1 MAQAV
6 AFGHPKD
13 ITGKAG
19 TFKATL
25 VPLELLGHLLSHP
38 IPVSTSGTSNRV
50 FTVAASVSNPVV
62 IWDGKDYVSLKEN
75 LSYTWSTAANDILA
89 TTGALASAQ
98 APGAVGVRY
107 YYVGLDSLGAIGL
120 WPSVN
125 EPSYVEGPFPG
136 TILGHPGVART
147 RAWRYVGW
155 NMMNATTPVFTYFTK
170 RGYTYH
176 ISNHAYA
183 GVDTQPGAVTL
194 TVVPA
199 HAGVR
204 IGGFCTGQATGQAV
218 ELGYA
223 TDPTLT
229 NAVVGIWKSQVGP
242 LTYTGTSVG
251 ATVEQSTPY
260 GAFADLEVDS
270 NGNIIAHIAAT
281 ATNVNI
287 IVTRVRD
294 VV

>member
-25 VPLELLGHLLSHP
+25 VPLELLGHLLSNP
-38 IPVSTSGTSNRV
+38 IPCSTSGTSNRV
-50 FTVAASVSNPVV
+50 FTVAASVSDPVFV
-62 IWDGKDYVSLKEN
+62 WDGNDFISLKEN
-75 LSYTWSTAANDILA
+75 LSYTWSTAANDIIA
-89 TTGALASAQ
+89 TTGALASA
-98 APGAVGVRY
+98 AVPGAVEVRY
-107 YYVGLDSLGAIGL
+107 YYAGLDSTGAIGL
-120 WPSVN
+120 WPSTVA
-125 EPSYVEGPFPG
+125 PSYIEGPFPG

-147 RAWRYVGW
+147 RVWRYMGW
-155 NMMNATTPVFTYFTK
+155 NYMSATTPAFDYFAK

-194 TVVPA
+194 SVVPA
-199 HAGVR
+199 HAGVK
-204 IGGFCTGQATGQAV
+204 IGGFCTGGATGNAI

-229 NAVVGIWKSQVGP
+229 NAVVGIWKGAAGP
-242 LTYTGTSVG
+242 LTYTGASVG
-251 ATVEQSTPY
+251 ATVEQSVPY
-260 GAFADLEVDS
+260 AAFDGLEVNS
-270 NGNIIAHIAAT
+270 AGNIIAHIAAT
-281 ATNVNI
+281 ATTVNI